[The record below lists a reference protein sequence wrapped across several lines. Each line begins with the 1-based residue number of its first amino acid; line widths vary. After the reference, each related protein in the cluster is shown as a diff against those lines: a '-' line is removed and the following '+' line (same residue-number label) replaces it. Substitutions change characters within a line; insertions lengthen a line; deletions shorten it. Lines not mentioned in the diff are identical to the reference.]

1 MLLLIKLA
9 PADEMSLGINWSTSK
24 MLQSTTVTATKL
36 TDHLALV
43 TGWSQGGHK
52 GGHRD
57 GHRVVTG
64 WSCGGHV
71 GVMCGSWGSVTF
83 LELTL

>member
-1 MLLLIKLA
+1 
-9 PADEMSLGINWSTSK
+9 
-24 MLQSTTVTATKL
+24 MLQSTTVTTTKP

-57 GHRVVTG
+57 GHRVVTRVVTG
-64 WSCGGHV
+64 WSQVGRV
-71 GVMCGSWGSVTF
+71 GVVWGSWGSVTF